1 MANIYTNGKFYKIAP
16 EFINSIHTRSN
27 TARTDWSV
35 EDIKNLLKT
44 NDVFVI
50 RSLIKL
56 YSYQTLEEKKAGE
69 TKDNNG
75 VGFNGADAVAL
86 SQISRDTL
94 KTYIISKGQ
103 VNFVRRKIMKY
114 AKQLTN
120 IANGKI

>member
-1 MANIYTNGKFYKIAP
+1 MSNIYTNGRLYKITP
-16 EFINSIHTRSN
+16 EFINSIHTRSE

-44 NDVFVI
+44 NDTFVI

-56 YSYQTLEEKKAGE
+56 YSYQTLDEKKAGE

-75 VGFNGADAVAL
+75 VGFNGADAAVL
-86 SQISRDTL
+86 SQISRDMI

-114 AKQLTN
+114 AKQLTR